1 MAEWNDPGIELEKKT
16 DELEEL
22 KERLI
27 LQQTASFTVEY
38 NLKTRKYY
46 IDPSYKNYIK
56 EDWEK
61 DFIRSK
67 EMGRAHR
74 RAVLRQD
81 HEMLDAFFDFSTLK
95 AGDKRIGK
103 ARFRI
108 DKHQFEWF
116 RMALFCAGGAD
127 GEPERVVITFS
138 NVQREIEAMEKVEF
152 LLSQDPLTHLPN
164 RSIFIKKTQRML
176 KENPK
181 KLYAFV
187 QMDVDKFHMVNQ
199 FFGAKEGDN
208 ILRYLGV
215 KIQEC
220 MEAMGECTYCRVSS
234 DTFCL
239 CMPDDQ
245 EGIDEAIEYIQSSL
259 RSYPIRFDTTMSFGI
274 YMMTERDHEKNES
287 IETMMDRARAAQR
300 TVKGNYMKR
309 VAVYNEEFMRQE
321 EMEQM
326 IVSEMKQALREEQ
339 FKVYLQPKCDMET
352 GRIIGSEALVRWHH
366 PKHGMISPGKF
377 VPIFERNGFI
387 SEVDYYVMENTCRT
401 IRRWLDEGFPVEP
414 VSVNVSRMDMYNP
427 RLMENIKD
435 CVSKYNVPH
444 ELIEFELT
452 ESAFVFGNAQRTNL
466 AERLQENHFSVLMD
480 DFGSGYSSLN
490 SLREISVDIL
500 KIDLKFLPQKRE
512 DTRANVILSCIIDMA
527 NKLGLEVIVE
537 GVENI
542 SQVKFLLSIG
552 CKNAQGFYFHRPMSI
567 DEFEKCMK
575 AEPVPISMRERYR
588 AFRKQR

>member
-387 SEVDYYVMENTCRT
+387 SEVDYYVMENMQDHPPLAGRG
-401 IRRWLDEGFPVEP
+401 L
-414 VSVNVSRMDMYNP
+414 SRGAGIGQCIQD
-427 RLMENIKD
+427 
-435 CVSKYNVPH
+435 
-444 ELIEFELT
+444 
-452 ESAFVFGNAQRTNL
+452 
-466 AERLQENHFSVLMD
+466 
-480 DFGSGYSSLN
+480 GY
-490 SLREISVDIL
+490 V
-500 KIDLKFLPQKRE
+500 
-512 DTRANVILSCIIDMA
+512 
-527 NKLGLEVIVE
+527 
-537 GVENI
+537 
-542 SQVKFLLSIG
+542 
-552 CKNAQGFYFHRPMSI
+552 
-567 DEFEKCMK
+567 
-575 AEPVPISMRERYR
+575 
-588 AFRKQR
+588 